1 MRTTL
6 EQLCNNFISNRDAVK
21 ATFKWEND
29 QIIAASATSFLN
41 RGILADAAKLEE
53 CKKLLKENTG
63 VFSNFRGN
71 VEVPMVAQLAMAE
84 VPADKM
90 KKTLKIYET
99 LKQEFWGSEYLVLA
113 AAVMADMVSE
123 EQAVKMTEKAR
134 AIYDKMK
141 KDHPFLTS
149 SEDSVYAVLMAVSE
163 KSDEVLME
171 EMEVCYKQL
180 KESFSASNEVQAL
193 AHVLSIAEGSA
204 PEKCNKVVALYDAL
218 KADGVKYGKYHEL
231 VVLASLAMLPVEQ
244 SVLVEDIKAVDAFL
258 TEQKGYGGFFGLDK
272 KTRLMHAAMIV
283 SCDYVKNDNADI
295 AAMAG
300 TLAAVAAQQ
309 AAMCACI
316 AAATAASSAAT
327 SGN

>member
-6 EQLCNNFISNRDAVK
+6 EQLCNNFISNRNAVK

-41 RGILADAAKLEE
+41 RGILADAAKLEA

-63 VFSNFRGN
+63 IFSNFRGN

-84 VPADKM
+84 YPAEKLE
-90 KKTLKIYET
+90 KTLKIYDL
-99 LKQEFWGSEYLVLA
+99 LKQEFRGSEYLVLA
-113 AAVMADMVSE
+113 AAVLADMVSE

-134 AIYDKMK
+134 TIYNKMK

-163 KSDEVLME
+163 KSDEALME
-171 EMEVCYKQL
+171 EMEVCYKKL

-204 PEKCNKVVALYDAL
+204 AEKCNKVVSLYDAL
-218 KADGVKYGKYHEL
+218 RDAEVKYGKYHEL
-231 VVLASLAMLPVEQ
+231 VVLASLALLPVEQ
-244 SVLVEDIKAVDAFL
+244 SVLVEDIKTVDAFL
-258 TEQKGYGGFFGLDK
+258 AEQKGYGFLGLDK

-283 SCDYVKNDNADI
+283 SCDYVKNDANDI
-295 AAMAG
+295 AAMTG

-309 AAMCACI
+309 AAMCAVI
-316 AAATAASSAAT
+316 AASAASSAAA
-327 SGN
+327 SAN

>member
-41 RGILADAAKLEE
+41 RGVLADAAKLED

-71 VEVPMVAQLAMAE
+71 VEVPMVAQLAMVE
-84 VPADKM
+84 NPADKM
-90 KKTLKIYET
+90 KRTLKIYET
-99 LKQEFWGSEYLVLA
+99 LKQEFRGSEYLVLA
-113 AAVMADMVSE
+113 AAVMADMVSD
-123 EQAVKMTEKAR
+123 EQVVKMTEKAR
-134 AIYDKMK
+134 NIYDKMK

-149 SEDSVYAVLMAVSE
+149 GEDSVYAVLMAVSE
-163 KSDEVLME
+163 KSDDALME
-171 EMEVCYKQL
+171 EMEVCYKKL
-180 KESFSASNEVQAL
+180 KERFSASNGVQAL
-193 AHVLSIAEGSA
+193 AHVLSIAEGNA
-204 PEKCNKVVALYDAL
+204 EEKCNKVVALYEAL

-231 VVLASLAMLPVEQ
+231 VVLASLALVPVEQ

-272 KTRLMHAAMIV
+272 KTRLMHAAMIAC
-283 SCDYVKNDNADI
+283 SELSQNGDGNI
-295 AAMAG
+295 AAMTS
-300 TLAAVAAQQ
+300 TLAMIAAQQ
-309 AAMCACI
+309 AALCATIC
-316 AAATAASSAAT
+316 ASSAA
-327 SGN
+327 SAAAAGN

>member
-21 ATFKWEND
+21 SIFKWENERLV
-29 QIIAASATSFLN
+29 AASAISLLN

-71 VEVPMVAQLAMAE
+71 VEVPMVAQLVIAD

-90 KKTLKIYET
+90 KKTLKVYNI
-99 LKQEFWGSEYLVLA
+99 LKQEFHGSEYLVLA
-113 AAVMADMVSE
+113 AAVLADMVSE
-123 EQAVKMTEKAR
+123 DQAAKMAEKAR
-134 AIYDKMK
+134 TIYNKMK

-149 SEDSVYAVLMAVSE
+149 GEDSVYAVLMAVSE
-163 KSDEVLME
+163 KSDEALME
-171 EMEVCYKQL
+171 EMEVCYKKL

-193 AHVLSIAEGSA
+193 AHVLSIAEGGA
-204 PEKCNKVVALYDAL
+204 EEKCKKVVALYDAL
-218 KADGVKYGKYHEL
+218 RDAEVKYGKYHEL

-244 SVLVEDIKAVDAFL
+244 SVLVEDIKTVDAFL
-258 TEQKGYGGFFGLDK
+258 EKQKGYGFLGLDK

-283 SCDYVKNDNADI
+283 SCDYVKNNTTDI
-295 AAMAG
+295 AAMTG

-309 AAMCACI
+309 AAMCAVI
-316 AAATAASSAAT
+316 AASAASSAA
-327 SGN
+327 SASN

>member
-41 RGILADAAKLEE
+41 RGVLADAAKLED

-71 VEVPMVAQLAMAE
+71 VEVPMVAQLAMVE
-84 VPADKM
+84 NPADKM
-90 KKTLKIYET
+90 KKTIKIYET
-99 LKQEFWGSEYLVLA
+99 LKQEFRGSEYLVLA
-113 AAVMADMVSE
+113 AAVMADMVSD
-123 EQAVKMTEKAR
+123 EQVVKMTEKAR
-134 AIYDKMK
+134 NIYDKMK

-163 KSDEVLME
+163 KSDDALME
-171 EMEVCYKQL
+171 EMEVCYKKL

-204 PEKCNKVVALYDAL
+204 AEKCNKVVSLYDAL
-218 KADGVKYGKYHEL
+218 RDAEVKYGKYHEL
-231 VVLASLAMLPVEQ
+231 VVLASLALLPVEQ
-244 SVLVEDIKAVDAFL
+244 SVLVEDIKTVDAFL
-258 TEQKGYGGFFGLDK
+258 AEQKGYGFLGLDK

-283 SCDYVKNDNADI
+283 SCDYVKNDANDI
-295 AAMAG
+295 AAMTG

-309 AAMCACI
+309 AAMCAVI
-316 AAATAASSAAT
+316 AASAASSAAA
-327 SGN
+327 SAN

>member
-21 ATFKWEND
+21 RIFKWENERLV
-29 QIIAASATSFLN
+29 AASAISLLN

-71 VEVPMVAQLAMAE
+71 VEVPMVAQLVIAD

-90 KKTLKIYET
+90 KKTLKVYDI
-99 LKQEFWGSEYLVLA
+99 LKQEFHGSEYLVLA
-113 AAVMADMVSE
+113 AAVLSDMVSE
-123 EQAVKMTEKAR
+123 EQAAKMAEKAR
-134 AIYDKMK
+134 VIYNKMK

-149 SEDSVYAVLMAVSE
+149 GEDSVYAVLMAVSE
-163 KSDEVLME
+163 KSDEALME
-171 EMEVCYKQL
+171 EMEVCYKKL

-193 AHVLSIAEGSA
+193 AHVLSIAEGGA
-204 PEKCNKVVALYDAL
+204 EEKCKKVVALYDAL
-218 KADGVKYGKYHEL
+218 RDAEVKYGKYHEL

-244 SVLVEDIKAVDAFL
+244 SVLVEDIKTVDAFL
-258 TEQKGYGGFFGLDK
+258 EKQKGYGFLGLDK
-272 KTRLMHAAMIV
+272 KTRLMHAAMLV
-283 SCDYVKNDNADI
+283 SCDYVKSNTTDI
-295 AAMAG
+295 AAMTG

-309 AAMCACI
+309 AAMCALI
-316 AAATAASSAAT
+316 TASAASSAA
-327 SGN
+327 SASN

>member
-6 EQLCNNFISNRDAVK
+6 EQLCNNFISNRDAIKSV
-21 ATFKWEND
+21 FKWEND

-41 RGILADAAKLEE
+41 RGILADAAKLDA

-63 VFSNFRGN
+63 VLSNFRGN
-71 VEVPMVAQLAMAE
+71 VEVPMVAQLAIADA
-84 VPADKM
+84 PADKM
-90 KKTLKIYET
+90 NKTLKVYEA

-113 AAVMADMVSE
+113 AAVMADMVSGE
-123 EQAVKMTEKAR
+123 YVVKMTEKAR
-134 AIYDKMK
+134 TIYNRMK

-149 SEDSVYAVLMAVSE
+149 GEDSVYAVLMAVSE
-163 KSDEVLME
+163 KSDDALME
-171 EMEVCYKQL
+171 EMEVCYKKL

-204 PEKCNKVVALYDAL
+204 EEKCNKVVALYEAL
-218 KADGVKYGKYHEL
+218 KDAGVKYGKYHEL
-231 VVLASLAMLPVEQ
+231 VVLASLALLPVEQ

-258 TEQKGYGGFFGLDK
+258 TEQKGYGFFGLDK

-283 SCDYVKNDNADI
+283 SCDYVKNDKADV
-295 AAMAG
+295 AAMTG

-309 AAMCACI
+309 AAMCAVI
-316 AAATAASSAAT
+316 AASTAASAA
-327 SGN
+327 NAAN

>member
-6 EQLCNNFISNRDAVK
+6 EQLCNNFISNRDAIKSV
-21 ATFKWEND
+21 FKWENE
-29 QIIAASATSFLN
+29 QLIAASATSFLN
-41 RGILADAAKLEE
+41 RGILADGAKLEA

-84 VPADKM
+84 EPADKM
-90 KKTLKIYET
+90 KKTLKIYEA
-99 LKQEFWGSEYLVLA
+99 LKQEFRGSEYLVLA

-123 EQAVKMTEKAR
+123 EQVVKTTEKAR
-134 AIYDKMK
+134 TIYNKMK

-149 SEDSVYAVLMAVSE
+149 GEDSVYAVLMAVSE
-163 KSDEVLME
+163 KSDEALME
-171 EMEVCYKQL
+171 EMEVCYKKL

-193 AHVLSIAEGSA
+193 AHVLSIADGDA
-204 PEKCNKVVALYDAL
+204 VEKCNKVVALYEAL
-218 KADGVKYGKYHEL
+218 KNAGVKYGKYHEL
-231 VVLASLAMLPVEQ
+231 VVLASLALLPVEQ

-272 KTRLMHAAMIV
+272 KIRLMHAAMIV
-283 SCDYVKNDNADI
+283 SCDYVKNDNADV
-295 AAMAG
+295 AAMTG

-316 AAATAASSAAT
+316 AAATAASSAAA